1 MLSDEQMS
9 KIFKILPFSLL
20 PEEQMSNSVGVKHLP
35 VDLGGGNLELPPRF
49 PSFSMHILVGAQTV
63 CVLDSRR
70 VDEGAGLER
79 K

>member
-1 MLSDEQMS
+1 M
-9 KIFKILPFSLL
+9 
-20 PEEQMSNSVGVKHLP
+20 GVKHLP

-79 K
+79 KWSISRLTP